1 MIGDPPLIDRFVSRV
16 IVLDPA
22 DRVLLFFAR
31 LGHSV
36 EPERRPDAVGFW
48 ALPGGGVEAG
58 ETHEAA
64 AVRELT
70 EETGLVAIAPMRL
83 VATRTALYPWKGRR
97 YRSNEHFYVTRCDGD
112 RLDTSGWQEGDKR
125 WMSDLGWWTLDRLA
139 ATNDIVRPPGLVS
152 LVAEAIAGRLPEMP
166 RALPG

>member
-1 MIGDPPLIDRFVSRV
+1 MTGDLPLIDRFVSRV

-48 ALPGGGVEAG
+48 ALPGGGVEPG

-64 AVRELT
+64 ALRELA
-70 EETGLVAIAPMRL
+70 EETGLAAIAPLRL

-97 YRSNEHFYVTRCDGD
+97 YRSNEQFYFARCADD
-112 RLDTSGWQEGDKR
+112 RLDISGWQDGDKR
-125 WMSDLGWWTLDRLA
+125 WMSDLGWWTLERLA
-139 ATNDIVRPPGLVS
+139 ATNDIVRPPGLMP
-152 LVAEAIAGRLPEMP
+152 LVAEAIAGRLPKVP

>member
-1 MIGDPPLIDRFVSRV
+1 MTGDLPLIDRFVSRV

-48 ALPGGGVEAG
+48 ALPGGGVGPG

-64 AVRELT
+64 ARRELA
-70 EETGLVAIAPMRL
+70 EET
-83 VATRTALYPWKGRR
+83 
-97 YRSNEHFYVTRCDGD
+97 
-112 RLDTSGWQEGDKR
+112 
-125 WMSDLGWWTLDRLA
+125 
-139 ATNDIVRPPGLVS
+139 
-152 LVAEAIAGRLPEMP
+152 
-166 RALPG
+166 